1 LRRPPPRRG
10 GGDRERRRPG
20 GVRRGPRRARR
31 PRAAPLVAP
40 AAAALSHWV
49 RPVSAGRLALRP
61 RRPHGVDELRKDWTL
76 STFTPD
82 LSAALDGP
90 DRLRARRAGAAEAFA
105 AADLPGTDEE
115 IWRYSR
121 FDEPR
126 RVECAPAPAV
136 DAPLRAPARAVL
148 DAVAAPAATVV
159 AVNGRVA
166 SVEVADELAAKGVH
180 IGPVGD
186 DRADLVGA
194 AVGEPPD
201 AFVTLHDAFVPQPVV
216 VDVPEGVVLS
226 GPVVVVHVTAGDGAA
241 AFPHLVVHAGPA
253 SEVAVV
259 EVQSSGE

>member
-1 LRRPPPRRG
+1 AHARRTPRRARPRRRLRRPPPRRG

-49 RPVSAGRLALRP
+49 RPVPAGRLALRP

-115 IWRYSR
+115 IWRFSR
-121 FDEPR
+121 LDELR
-126 RVECAPAPAV
+126 LDELAPAPAV
-136 DAPLRAPARAVL
+136 DAALPAPARSV
-148 DAVAAPAATVV
+148 
-159 AVNGRVA
+159 RV
-166 SVEVADELAAKGVH
+166 
-180 IGPVGD
+180 P
-186 DRADLVGA
+186 GA
-194 AVGEPPD
+194 A
-201 AFVTLHDAFVPQPVV
+201 L
-216 VDVPEGVVLS
+216 
-226 GPVVVVHVTAGDGAA
+226 
-241 AFPHLVVHAGPA
+241 PA
-253 SEVAVV
+253 EYRAVRCR
-259 EVQSSGE
+259 